1 MADIIDINSIEEFI
15 SEINSDVPVL
25 VDFWATWCGP
35 CKMQAPILHDFK
47 AEMGDKVKVIKVDV
61 DVLQKLAIDY
71 GVYSIPTLMVFKN
84 SELKEK
90 TVGLTTKAGL
100 SDLVIKYL

>member
-1 MADIIDINSIEEFI
+1 MDIKDVLSVEEFEK
-15 SEINSDVPVL
+15 EINSDIPVL

-35 CKMQAPILHDFK
+35 CKMQAPVLHEFK
-47 AEMGDKVKVIKVDV
+47 EEMGDKVKVIKVDV

-84 SELKEK
+84 GELKEK
-90 TVGLTTKAGL
+90 TIGLTTKAGL
-100 SDLVIKYL
+100 SNLVIKYL